1 MCILSF
7 PISNKIQEISDPSS
21 QVTVF
26 IIIISLSLTLK
37 YIAKANELYI
47 SCINLG
53 NYLYIYTNFFASHK
67 ANDNIDCLRD
77 CLLKNCYV
85 ISNLF

>member
-1 MCILSF
+1 MYILSF
-7 PISNKIQEISDPSS
+7 PITNEIQEISDPSS

-26 IIIISLSLTLK
+26 IIIISLSITLK
-37 YIAKANELYI
+37 YIAKANKLYI

-53 NYLYIYTNFFASHK
+53 NYLSIYTNFYASHK
-67 ANDNIDCLRD
+67 ASDNIDCLRD

>member
-1 MCILSF
+1 MCILSL
-7 PISNKIQEISDPSS
+7 PKTIEIQEISDPSS

-26 IIIISLSLTLK
+26 IIVLSLPLTLK
-37 YIAKANELYI
+37 YIAKANKLYI